1 MAYKEFL
8 PKQSALG
15 SDWIVCDCVTTW
27 RKMATKIGKVVAV
40 IHRIEDSP
48 SFVGFEGR
56 TYPFF
61 YYYLQCI
68 WKPMNKVR
76 CPSNTYFHWLPNLKS
91 INFGHKF
98 TMWWLLLLYR
108 LTLSYEIISGLKQY
122 STKKSLQ
129 LFWFVITWPWSKL
142 TWNQNEIDMYSG

>member
-15 SDWIVCDCVTTW
+15 FDWIVCDCITTRW
-27 RKMATKIGKVVAV
+27 KMATKIGKVVAV

-61 YYYLQCI
+61 YYLQCT
-68 WKPMNKVR
+68 WKSMNKVHSR
-76 CPSNTYFHWLPNLKS
+76 SNTYFHWLPNLKS

-98 TMWWLLLLYR
+98 TMWWLLATFISINIKLWNHFRIETFYEKKFTRILIRNY
-108 LTLSYEIISGLKQY
+108 LTME
-122 STKKSLQ
+122 
-129 LFWFVITWPWSKL
+129 
-142 TWNQNEIDMYSG
+142 